1 MTDVQLTPER
11 TRELERA
18 TNGGPHLGAALDDPE
33 QVMRLVADRRDA
45 WDKELEKA
53 ILEAEAEADRLRDV
67 RARLALM
74 ARHAKGTLHRENGNG

>member
-1 MTDVQLTPER
+1 VTDVQLTPER

-18 TNGGPHLGAALDDPE
+18 SNGGQPIRPALDDPE
-33 QVMRLVADRRDA
+33 QAMRLVADRREA

-74 ARHAKGTLHRENGNG
+74 ARHAKGTLHRERENG